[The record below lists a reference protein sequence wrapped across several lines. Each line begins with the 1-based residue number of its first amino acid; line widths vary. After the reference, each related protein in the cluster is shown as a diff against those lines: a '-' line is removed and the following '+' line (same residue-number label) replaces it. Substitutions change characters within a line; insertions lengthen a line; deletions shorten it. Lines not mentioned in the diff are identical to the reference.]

1 MRNIRL
7 REKLKK
13 NLNSD
18 ERRYGYLKHD
28 INDYFSCI
36 PLINDNQLRENED
49 TWQVY
54 YQKAAYNE
62 AIRSIATACPSLPF
76 SVCKC

>member
-18 ERRYGYLKHD
+18 ERRYGFLKHD

-36 PLINDNQLRENED
+36 PLINDNQIRVLLKENEV

-54 YQKAAYNE
+54 YEKAAYNAKTE
-62 AIRSIATACPSLPF
+62 ADDVLKLIEI
-76 SVCKC
+76 